1 MELIEIKHELDKIAK
16 RIEDFRG
23 LFDLEAKKA
32 RIAELEMQMA
42 DPNFWN
48 DQDSAQKRLM
58 KQWSQELCK

>member
-1 MELIEIKHELDKIAK
+1 MELVEIKHELDKIAS

-48 DQDSAQKRLM
+48 DQDNAQKQLM
-58 KQWSQELCK
+58 KRMASRVM